1 MERSNFMT
9 NLLIKL
15 CVGKDKDPANPT
27 VRSKYAALAGFTGIL
42 LNVLLFAG
50 KLTLGLLSASVAI
63 IADAFNNISDAG
75 SAIVTLI
82 GFRLANK
89 PVDKE
94 HPLGHGRLEYVSG
107 FIVDM
112 LIILV
117 GFELFKSSLDKI
129 LNPALPNVG
138 NVTLVLL
145 GVAIL
150 VKVWL
155 FFFYSKIGKT
165 IRSSSIKAAATDSLT
180 DCIATTLVLVS
191 ALVAR
196 FWNIAID
203 GWAGILVA
211 AFILYAGVKAA
222 KETIDLLL
230 GSPPEPE
237 FIQSIYEFTRNYPRI
252 VGIHDVMVHDYGPG
266 RQIVSFHAEV
276 PSDSDINIAH
286 EEVDTL
292 ERDMHEKF
300 GCIVTVHLDPIVV
313 NDPLV
318 NELRALAQDSA
329 KEVNDEFTIHDFR
342 MTKGETNIN
351 LIFDL
356 VLPADC
362 KMSTSEAEKAVAEKV
377 RAKNEHCSCVIRAEH
392 PFV

>member
-1 MERSNFMT
+1 MT
-9 NLLIKL
+9 KFLINAFI
-15 CVGKDKDPANPT
+15 GKNADVSDAK
-27 VRSKYAALAGFTGIL
+27 VRSKYASLAGGVGIL

-50 KLTLGLLSASVAI
+50 KLTLGILSASVAI

-75 SAIVTLI
+75 SSLIALI
-82 GFRLANK
+82 GFRLASK

-94 HPLGHGRLEYVSG
+94 HPLGHGRMEYVSG

-129 LNPALPNVG
+129 LSPTLPTVG
-138 NVTLVLL
+138 NATLLL
-145 GVAIL
+145 LSIAIL

-155 FFFYSKIGKT
+155 FFFYRKIGKT
-165 IRSSSIKAAATDSLT
+165 INAAAIKASATDSLT
-180 DCIATTLVLVS
+180 DCIATALVLIS

-196 FWNIAID
+196 FFQVAVD
-203 GWAGILVA
+203 GYVGILVA
-211 AFILYAGVKAA
+211 LFIAYTGIRAA

-230 GSPPEPE
+230 GSTPDPA
-237 FIQSIYEFTRNYPRI
+237 FIKDIYEFTKNYPRI
-252 VGIHDVMVHDYGPG
+252 VGIHDVMVHDYGVG

-286 EEVDTL
+286 EEVDKL
-292 ERDMHEKF
+292 EKDMREKF
-300 GCIVTVHLDPIVV
+300 GCIVTVHLDPLVV

-318 NELRALAQDSA
+318 NELKALAETSA
-329 KEVNDEFTIHDFR
+329 REVNEGLTIHDFR

-356 VLPADC
+356 LLPADC
-362 KMSTSEAEKAVAEKV
+362 PLTAVQAEKAVS
-377 RAKNEHCSCVIRAEH
+377 AKIREANGHCSCVINAEY